1 MTTATA
7 ATAATGLAD
16 AVEERLGDPYD
27 EVNPLGFRAVLAASE
42 AGRPLPEGAAL
53 LADTGLTVAHH
64 GSEEL
69 LHALRA
75 LCRRTPLLAADCPVA
90 GENAGAVRVGAA
102 TGALDSALRITV
114 RHLRARHLYG
124 AAAID
129 ISYLRSLLAGAY
141 ADLLLCDVLTTL
153 AVRGGDTL
161 PARAIGP
168 RVLQGAMD
176 RLSVVMGSRFYIR
189 EGEQAVFQVL
199 LAQAQRVLFAPGT
212 DSGPL
217 AGTVDLDALLATPA
231 VADLTDPELLDAAPG
246 RTLTAPTRRVT
257 QPSGPVEERLYAELT
272 DRYDTSR
279 SFGTTVRP
287 LPDRP

>member
-1 MTTATA
+1 MTT

-27 EVNPLGFRAVLAASE
+27 DRNPLGFRAVLAASE
-42 AGRPLPEGAAL
+42 AGRPLAEGAAL
-53 LADTGLTVAHH
+53 LADTAHAGEHH
-64 GSEEL
+64 GTEAL

-75 LCRRTPLLAADCPVA
+75 LHRRSPRLAADCPVT
-90 GENAGAVRVGAA
+90 GESAEAVRIGAA
-102 TGALDSALRITV
+102 TGALDSALRITL
-114 RHLRARHLYG
+114 RHLRARRLYG

-129 ISYLRSLLAGAY
+129 IRYLRSLLAGVY
-141 ADLLLCDVLTTL
+141 ADLLLCDVLATL
-153 AVRGGDTL
+153 AVRGGDAQ
-161 PARAIGP
+161 PSRALGP

-199 LAQAQRVLFAPGT
+199 LAETQRALFAPGT
-212 DSGPL
+212 GPDL
-217 AGTVDLDALLATPA
+217 AAGPVDLDAVLATPA
-231 VADLTDPELLDAAPG
+231 VAELADPELLTAAPG
-246 RTLTAPTRRVT
+246 RALTAPTRRVT
-257 QPSGPVEERLYAELT
+257 QPSGPAEERLYAELT

-279 SFGTTVRP
+279 SFGRSPRP